1 LTHLVAGRKVVFP
14 YAGIITGKEEALATR
29 IASLAIVALCAFA
42 LTACVGI
49 SPETKMKIS
58 QPVNCSSGSAD
69 ISYLESEHASGGKR
83 LLQGLFGI
91 MPPSIII
98 SLFRAAAKNPEGMYL
113 DHWKVASGSYNE
125 QMVDRVASIKEQCN
139 L

>member
-1 LTHLVAGRKVVFP
+1 MVIRSTRVFV
-14 YAGIITGKEEALATR
+14 
-29 IASLAIVALCAFA
+29 VALCAFM

-58 QPVNCSSGSAD
+58 EPVNCSSGYAD
-69 ISYLESEHASGGKR
+69 ISYLESEHASVGKR
-83 LLQGLFGI
+83 FLQGLFGV

-98 SLFRAAAKNPEGMYL
+98 SALRAAARSPERMYL
-113 DHWKVASGSYNE
+113 DHWTVASGSYNE
-125 QMVDRVASIKEQCN
+125 QMDDKIASIKQKCN

>member
-1 LTHLVAGRKVVFP
+1 MAIRS
-14 YAGIITGKEEALATR
+14 TR
-29 IASLAIVALCAFA
+29 VSVVALCALYS

-58 QPVNCSSGSAD
+58 EPVNCSSGYED
-69 ISYLESEHASGGKR
+69 ISYLKSEHASGGKR
-83 LLQGLFGI
+83 LVQGLLGI

-98 SLFRAAAKNPEGMYL
+98 SLFRSAARRPERMYL
-113 DHWKVASGSYNE
+113 DHWTVASGSYNE
-125 QMVDRVASIKEQCN
+125 QMEDKIASIKQKCS

>member
-1 LTHLVAGRKVVFP
+1 MVIRS
-14 YAGIITGKEEALATR
+14 TR
-29 IASLAIVALCAFA
+29 VSVVALCAFM

-58 QPVNCSSGSAD
+58 EPVNCSSGYAD
-69 ISYLESEHASGGKR
+69 ISYLESEHASVGKR
-83 LLQGLFGI
+83 FLQGLFGV

-98 SLFRAAAKNPEGMYL
+98 SALRAAARSPERMYL
-113 DHWKVASGSYNE
+113 DHWTVASGSYNE
-125 QMVDRVASIKEQCN
+125 QMDDKIASIKQKCN